1 MMKIPKHTKNALV
14 AMERLSNLGL
24 PYPIQ
29 QRIGAFAVSW
39 GLFESNLERAVWALQ
54 KEDVKGVRPST
65 DKSQV
70 SDWIAVLENGS
81 GDLTATANEVLR
93 IAAQAAIDLMHYRHA
108 LMHGTLVALPGAAFI
123 IRNPKWH
130 GELRKRKSGDAH
142 IEENLLDL
150 AIDSAWVL
158 YRVAM
163 CAEKASGD
171 PEFVLKLEELK
182 PDAQRIKSYA
192 NELRHLSALM
202 NHEKY

>member
-1 MMKIPKHTKNALV
+1 MMKIPKHTQNALV
-14 AMERLSNLGL
+14 AMERLSNLGI

-39 GLFESNLERAVWALQ
+39 GLFESNLERAVWSLQ

-93 IAAQAAIDLMHYRHA
+93 IAAQAAVDLMHYRHA
-108 LMHGTLVALPGAAFI
+108 LMHGTLVALPGAPFF

-130 GELRKRKSGDAH
+130 GELRKRESGDAH

-163 CAEKASGD
+163 CAEKASAD
-171 PEFVLKLEELK
+171 PEFVLKLGELK
-182 PDAQRIKSYA
+182 PDAQRIKSYT
-192 NELRHLSALM
+192 NELRHLSVLM
-202 NHEKY
+202 NQEKY

>member
-1 MMKIPKHTKNALV
+1 MKIPKYTQNALMV
-14 AMERLSNLGL
+14 MEHLSNLGI
-24 PYPIQ
+24 PYQIQ

-39 GLFESNLERAVWALQ
+39 GLFESNLERAVWSLR

-81 GDLTATANEVLR
+81 DDLTAAANEVLR
-93 IAAQAAIDLMHYRHA
+93 ISAQAAVDLMHYRHA
-108 LMHGTLVALPGAAFI
+108 MMHGTLMALPGAALF

-130 GELRKRKSGDAH
+130 GEIRKRESGDAH
-142 IEENLLDL
+142 VEENLLDL
-150 AIDSAWVL
+150 AIDSAWIL
-158 YRVAM
+158 FRVAH
-163 CAEKASGD
+163 CAEKAPCD
-171 PEFVLKLEELK
+171 PESVLKLEELK
-182 PDAQRIKSYA
+182 SDAQRIKSYA